1 MSYTYKEITEII
13 TKQKPFLESKYGL
26 TKIGIYNFPEKN
38 SGAVAIDFVVSFKQP
53 LGMLFIDF
61 AEYLES
67 LLNIDAEILT
77 DDGVENIKD
86 APLKE
91 GIKNK
96 VQYV

>member
-13 TKQKPFLESKYGL
+13 RGQKPFLERKYGL

-38 SGAVAIDFVVSFKQP
+38 SGAVAIDFIVSFRKP
-53 LGMLFIDF
+53 VGMMFIDF

-67 LLNIDAEILT
+67 LLNIDAEIIT
-77 DDGVENIKD
+77 DEGLENIKD

-91 GIKNK
+91 GIKNN
-96 VQYV
+96 VNYV